1 MYDIVICVFIVR
13 LERRLAMEKRLKRKH
28 SLMRRLWL
36 RKSVSITSLIAGLL
50 CVVMAFALPTLIY
63 KTPLNFFIEGE
74 HSIISRYYMDIILSR
89 LKVILTM
96 FGSLVIASA
105 LFCLFFRRYVH
116 KHCTHRTSGA
126 CLMLSMVMGLGLY
139 CLLVFLSLI
148 ANSEVALHPVSFIS
162 SIIFGIGSTVAC
174 LFLFRSYI
182 RLRKKKSSL
191 NGITIDFIFAIVYLV
206 PFYTLYDALHGFLS
220 KLV

>member
-1 MYDIVICVFIVR
+1 MYDIVICVFIAK
-13 LERRLAMEKRLKRKH
+13 LERRAIMEKRSKRKR
-28 SLMRRLWL
+28 SRLRRLWL
-36 RKSVSITSLIAGLL
+36 RKSVSITSLIAGAL
-50 CVVMAFALPTLIY
+50 CIVMAFALPNLIY
-63 KTPLNFFIEGE
+63 KTPLNLFVEGE
-74 HSIISRYYMDIILSR
+74 YSIISRYYMDIILNR

-96 FGSLVIASA
+96 FGSLVVASA
-105 LFCLFFRRYVH
+105 LFCLFFRRYIH
-116 KHCTHRTSGA
+116 KHCTHRTSGV
-126 CLMLSMVMGLGLY
+126 CLLLSMVMGLGLY
-139 CLLVFLSLI
+139 CLLVFISYI
-148 ANSEVALHPVSFIS
+148 ANDEIALHPVSFIS